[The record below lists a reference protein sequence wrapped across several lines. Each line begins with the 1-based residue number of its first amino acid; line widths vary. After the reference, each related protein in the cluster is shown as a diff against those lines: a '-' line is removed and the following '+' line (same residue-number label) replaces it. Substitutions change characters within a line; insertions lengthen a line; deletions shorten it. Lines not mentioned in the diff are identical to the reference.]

1 MRLLNITSEFLIS
14 SPRYKIILR
23 DLYDIRYCCTKFIYL
38 FIFFQNFYKSV
49 IFLFLSFTRIKLISI
64 LNEKFCEIILLT
76 RNESIR
82 YKNDIEYLEF

>member
-1 MRLLNITSEFLIS
+1 M
-14 SPRYKIILR
+14 
-23 DLYDIRYCCTKFIYL
+23 KFIYL
-38 FIFFQNFYKSV
+38 FIFFFKIFMSV
-49 IFLFLSFTRIKLISI
+49 IFLFLSFTRIKFISI